1 MKVHQTIIYQSLNF
15 PTSSTENLHG
25 VRNIGLGNC
34 LLAADPF
41 EVEIRCM
48 RSLDPMGARKVPSFP
63 SPAAA

>member
-1 MKVHQTIIYQSLNF
+1 MLLIFLYVIYR
-15 PTSSTENLHG
+15 ELHG

-63 SPAAA
+63 SPAA

>member
-15 PTSSTENLHG
+15 LTSSTENLHG

-41 EVEIRCM
+41 EVRRNKMHEEP
-48 RSLDPMGARKVPSFP
+48 RSHGST
-63 SPAAA
+63 